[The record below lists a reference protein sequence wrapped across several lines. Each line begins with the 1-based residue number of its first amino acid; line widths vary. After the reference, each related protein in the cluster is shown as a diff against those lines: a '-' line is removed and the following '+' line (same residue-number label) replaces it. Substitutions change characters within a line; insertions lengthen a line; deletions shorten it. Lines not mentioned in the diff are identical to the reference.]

1 MTAGDNFES
10 FKSQDD
16 LNKESATAAES
27 NRAFL
32 DDIRKMPE
40 LKNEAGK
47 EKLNPTE
54 ASEAFEKMS
63 PTEHLDAFRT
73 HMENALKLYNSLP
86 KDWQNTVS
94 SANFESG
101 TIKPGDLG
109 DPTKIR
115 GLMSSLERAVNDK
128 K

>member
-1 MTAGDNFES
+1 MMPGDNFES
-10 FKSQDD
+10 FRSPED
-16 LNKESATAAES
+16 LNKESEQASES

-32 DDIRKMPE
+32 DEIRKMPE

-54 ASEAFEKMS
+54 TSEAFDKMS
-63 PTEHLDAFRT
+63 PSEHLDAFRT

-86 KDWQNTVS
+86 KDWQNSVS

-101 TIKPGDLG
+101 TINPLDLG
-109 DPTKIR
+109 DPNKIR
-115 GLMSSLERAVNDK
+115 GLMSSLERAVKDK
-128 K
+128 H